1 MAIAQED
8 SSIGGS
14 DGNLTR
20 HPVFWFDDGSVV
32 VQVQD
37 HLYKIH
43 KSLLSRHSNFFA
55 HHFLKKL
62 SDDVS
67 RVPPADCDHIVV
79 DLDRRVLAEDVEIL
93 LEHLYHVV

>member
-1 MAIAQED
+1 MAIAQAD

-14 DGNLTR
+14 DENLTR

-37 HLYKIH
+37 H
-43 KSLLSRHSNFFA
+43 
-55 HHFLKKL
+55 
-62 SDDVS
+62 VS